1 MSSDGYDTSAC
12 PTAGRECDYI
22 DHVPVI
28 VEDEAIQPG
37 CTKVKNLCIK
47 LIMVTQ

>member
-1 MSSDGYDTSAC
+1 MSSDGYDKSAC

-22 DHVPVI
+22 DHVPGI
-28 VEDEAIQPG
+28 VEDEAIPPG

-47 LIMVTQ
+47 PITVTQ

>member
-37 CTKVKNLCIK
+37 SMKVKNLCIK
-47 LIMVTQ
+47 PITVTQ

>member
-1 MSSDGYDTSAC
+1 MSSDGCDTSAG

-22 DHVPVI
+22 NQVPVI

-37 CTKVKNLCIK
+37 SMKVKNWCIK
-47 LIMVTQ
+47 PIMLTQ

>member
-1 MSSDGYDTSAC
+1 MSSDTCDASAG
-12 PTAGRECDYI
+12 PTAGSECDYI

-28 VEDEAIQPG
+28 VEDKAIRPG
-37 CTKVKNLCIK
+37 SMKVRNLCIK